1 METVAGVAVA
11 EARRIGMGE
20 GKVEVQR
27 VLDRGLGESHG
38 DEVGKFQIACRR
50 LGLEAWS
57 RSLRRCI

>member
-1 METVAGVAVA
+1 
-11 EARRIGMGE
+11 MGE
-20 GKVEVQR
+20 VKVEVQR

-38 DEVGKFQIACRR
+38 DEEGKFQIACRR